1 MRATIFLRTVITL
14 DGEYTLVRVDIQ
26 KSDGAASRRRDK
38 FVAGALGVKKYH
50 KVKYQTVAQ
59 RLTGLLPPGSKG
71 VNHGMTPQSSMRR
84 HLFIGLRQAYRPMA
98 SQFSLQ
104 SRLYD
109 ETQEQVQWTAS
120 HMISAT

>member
-71 VNHGMTPQSSMRR
+71 VNHGMTPPIIYVSSFV
-84 HLFIGLRQAYRPMA
+84 H
-98 SQFSLQ
+98 
-104 SRLYD
+104 RLAID
-109 ETQEQVQWTAS
+109 IPTDGVTVLLTVT
-120 HMISAT
+120 IVP